1 MMKEVATI
9 TLALAFII
17 HVSSIINNLLYPDL
31 PTFKHY
37 SKNLK
42 DIDFPIAF
50 RICAEKLQDEE
61 QKFNSVGYRNMWD
74 FFLGKSMYGSAYGW
88 AGHSKNG
95 SNSLQSQLQLWK
107 LTKFSKEHFYPIC
120 SLMEDHHL
128 LLIMLH
134 WNMEDKHT

>member
-1 MMKEVATI
+1 MIKEVATI
-9 TLALAFII
+9 ISVLTFITHI
-17 HVSSIINNLLYPDL
+17 SIIINNLLYPDL

-74 FFLGKSMYGSAYGW
+74 FFLGRSMHGHAYGW

-95 SNSLQSQLQLWK
+95 SIIGPVEGHCNFTINSSS
-107 LTKFSKEHFYPIC
+107 T
-120 SLMEDHHL
+120 L
-128 LLIMLH
+128 LLNSRYFDNCIIQLV
-134 WNMEDKHT
+134 

>member
-61 QKFNSVGYRNMWD
+61 QKFNSVGYQNMFD
-74 FFLGKSMYGSAYGW
+74 FFLGRSMHGHAYGW
-88 AGHSKNG
+88 AGHSENG
-95 SNSLQSQLQLWK
+95 SIIGPVEGHYYFSMAWQTSQKTLVA
-107 LTKFSKEHFYPIC
+107 TKELDYKI
-120 SLMEDHHL
+120 
-128 LLIMLH
+128 LLIL
-134 WNMEDKHT
+134 

>member
-95 SNSLQSQLQLWK
+95 SIIGPVEGHFNFTIINDK
-107 LTKFSKEHFYPIC
+107 LFSYTF
-120 SLMEDHHL
+120 
-128 LLIMLH
+128 
-134 WNMEDKHT
+134 T